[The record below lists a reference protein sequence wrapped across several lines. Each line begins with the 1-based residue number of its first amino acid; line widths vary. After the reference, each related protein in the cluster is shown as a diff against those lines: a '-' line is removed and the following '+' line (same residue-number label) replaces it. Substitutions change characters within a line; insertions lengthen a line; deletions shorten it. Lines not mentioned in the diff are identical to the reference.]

1 MQLQVVDAVCESSGS
16 VNEDRWGTIAD
27 AVWVL
32 DGATGLTE
40 QRLLPGPSDALWLVE
55 RVDAGLTQHAAA
67 DAAPADMLRPIV
79 RQAQDQF
86 ARLALRADAAP
97 ADRPSAG
104 LTMLRLRGD
113 AVELSS
119 LGDCRIVHPGQDGV
133 PRCFGTSR
141 VTALDDRLVEEVVR
155 LQANGLSREQ
165 IWRDL
170 LPMIRRHR
178 ALVNL
183 PEGYW
188 VLDLTERGLAHIE
201 VATVPAA
208 TGAAFLL
215 LSDGFYR
222 LVDLYHRYSYASL
235 LQGAQERGLRRLF
248 DELRAIEAADGDCR
262 RHPRLKPRDD
272 ATAVLVSLIA

>member
-1 MQLQVVDAVCESSGS
+1 MQLQVVDAVCEPSGS
-16 VNEDRWGTIAD
+16 VNEDRWGASDGAI
-27 AVWVL
+27 WVL

-55 RVDAGLTQHAAA
+55 QVDAGLKRHAAV
-67 DAAPADMLRPIV
+67 DASPADILRAIV

-86 ARLALRADAAP
+86 ARQALRADAAP
-97 ADRPSAG
+97 ADRPSTG

-113 AVELSS
+113 AVELGS
-119 LGDCRIVHPGQDGV
+119 LGDCRIVHPGEDGV

-155 LQANGLSREQ
+155 LQASGLSHEQ

-188 VLDLTERGLAHIE
+188 VLDLSERGLAHIE

-208 TGAAFLL
+208 AGAAFLL

-222 LVDLYHRYSYASL
+222 LVDLYHRYSYAAL
-235 LQGAQERGLRRLF
+235 FQAAQERGLRPLH
-248 DELRAIEAADGDCR
+248 DELRAIEAADAECR

-272 ATAVLVSLIA
+272 ATAVLASLVG